1 MDRLMDTIEEFIAH
15 AIALEE
21 DSAVRFDDMADALDV
36 HQNHE
41 VTVLFRK
48 MAHFSR
54 LHLAE
59 AQKLAEGLT
68 LPHIKPWEYKWPDN
82 EPPET
87 PELDATHYLMTPHHA
102 LLMALDSEKRGHAYY
117 AGLADSHENDRIRTL
132 AREFADEEAEHVALL
147 EAMLAKYPAPA
158 PDWDE
163 DMDPP
168 VSVD

>member
-1 MDRLMDTIEEFIAH
+1 MDSLEEFIAH
-15 AIALEE
+15 ALALEE

-41 VTVLFRK
+41 VTDLFRK
-48 MAHFSR
+48 MAHYSR

-59 AQKLAEGLT
+59 AQKLAEGMD
-68 LPHIKPWEYKWPDN
+68 LPHIKPWEYKWPDK

-87 PELDATHYLMTPHHA
+87 PAMDATHYLMTPHHA
-102 LLMALDSEKRGHAYY
+102 LVMALDSEKRGHDFYD
-117 AGLADSHENDRIRTL
+117 GLAKTHEIPRIREL
-132 AREFADEEAEHVALL
+132 AKEFAEEESEHVAML
-147 EAMLAKYPAPA
+147 EAMLARYPAPPA
-158 PDWDE
+158 DWDE

>member
-1 MDRLMDTIEEFIAH
+1 MDSLEEFIAH
-15 AIALEE
+15 AVALEE
-21 DSAVRFDDMADALDV
+21 DSAIRFDDMADALDV

-41 VTVLFRK
+41 VTDLFRK
-48 MAHFSR
+48 MAHYSR

-59 AQKLAEGLT
+59 ARQLAEGMD
-68 LPHIKPWEYKWPDN
+68 LPRIKPWEYKWPDS

-87 PELDATHYLMTPHHA
+87 PTMDATHYLMTPHHA
-102 LLMALDSEKRGHAYY
+102 LVMALDSEKRGHDFYRQ
-117 AGLADSHENDRIRTL
+117 LAQSHDNARIREL
-132 AREFADEEAEHVALL
+132 AQEFAEEEAEHVAML
-147 EAMLAKYPAPA
+147 EAMLARYPAPP

>member
-1 MDRLMDTIEEFIAH
+1 MDTLEEFIAH

-21 DSAVRFDDMADALDV
+21 DSAIRFDDMADALDV

-41 VTVLFRK
+41 VTELFRK

-59 AQKLAEGLT
+59 ARKLGEGLD
-68 LPHIKPWEYKWPDN
+68 LPRLKPWEFKWPDA

-87 PELDATHYLMTPHHA
+87 PGTDETHYLMTPHHA
-102 LLMALDSEKRGHAYY
+102 LVMALDSERRGHDYY
-117 AGLADSHENDRIRTL
+117 AGLAEAHDNARIREL
-132 AREFADEEAEHVALL
+132 AAEFADEEAEHVALL
-147 EAMLAKYPAPA
+147 EAMLTRHPP
-158 PDWDE
+158 PPEDWNE

-168 VSVD
+168 AAVD